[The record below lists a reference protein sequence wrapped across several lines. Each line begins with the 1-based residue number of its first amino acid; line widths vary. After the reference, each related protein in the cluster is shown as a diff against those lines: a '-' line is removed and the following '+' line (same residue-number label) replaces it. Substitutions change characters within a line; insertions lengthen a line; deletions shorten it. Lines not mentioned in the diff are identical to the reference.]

1 MAPDGEARLVSLARQ
16 GSRTAFERLCRAT
29 GSGAYGLAYR
39 LTGSH
44 ADAEDVLQ
52 EARLRAY
59 RGIGTFDG
67 RARFQTWFFRIL
79 VNAASSYG
87 RHEGR
92 RAAARSIEAI
102 PEPTGPAPG
111 DDPAQAAEQNELD
124 GALQRAL
131 TGLPI
136 DQRSALVLVAFQ
148 GFTYADAAA
157 VQGCPEGTL
166 AWRVAEARRKLTV
179 ELASFL
185 Q

>member
-1 MAPDGEARLVSLARQ
+1 MASDGETRLVSEARQ
-16 GSRTAFERLCRAT
+16 GSRAAFERLCRAT
-29 GSGAYGLAYR
+29 GAGAYRLAYR

-59 RGIGTFDG
+59 RGIGSFDG
-67 RARFQTWFFRIL
+67 RARFQTWFYRIL
-79 VNAASSYG
+79 VNAASSHG

-92 RAAARSIEAI
+92 RAAARIESI
-102 PEPTGPAPG
+102 PEPMGEAAG
-111 DDPAQAAEQNELD
+111 DDPARVAEHSELD
-124 GALQRAL
+124 GALQRGLEA
-131 TGLPI
+131 LPI

-166 AWRVAEARRKLTV
+166 AWRVAEARRKLTL
-179 ELASFL
+179 ELAPFL